1 MEYKWYIGNLIT
13 NSSDGVVYE
22 VEYLYE
28 TAFSGSAG
36 KKWGVV
42 EITGAAS
49 DPGFIPYDDL
59 THDNVLGFIT
69 GSFNITELQSEVSSS
84 LNKLLT
90 SQSIEG
96 TPW

>member
-22 VEYLYE
+22 VEYLFE

-36 KKWGVV
+36 KKWGTVK
-42 EITGAAS
+42 ISGSAS
-49 DPGFIPYDDL
+49 DSGFIAYNDL

-69 GSFNITELQSEVSSS
+69 GSFDIAALQSEVSSS

-90 SQSIEG
+90 SQSIDG

>member
-1 MEYKWYIGNLIT
+1 MEYNWYIGNLIT
-13 NSSDGVVYE
+13 NTSDGVVYE
-22 VEYLYE
+22 VEYLFE
-28 TAFSGSAG
+28 TAISGSAG
-36 KKWGVV
+36 KKMGT
-42 EITGAAS
+42 IKISGSAS
-49 DPGFIPYDDL
+49 DPGFIAYNDL